1 MPQNRRSSHDL
12 HTRLIRV
19 GELAP
24 VPWKNGG
31 GVTRE
36 IRVEPPEASLVDFD
50 WRLSIA
56 DVAAEGPFSSFVG
69 IDRIIVL
76 TKGESMQLHDRLAG
90 TCHTLQQNRP
100 FHFAGEAP
108 IDATLPHGPTQDFN
122 LMWRRD
128 AIGASLVV
136 HDAAHEAMSQA
147 GNAVQHC
154 TRGSYRITLHASSAP
169 QTWVLEAGDTLML
182 DWPQGQAMR
191 WSVAPGQEGA
201 HLLDIQLTRLQQEP
215 DLDPDY
221 AVEQPHSGATCRP
234 GSACR

>member
-1 MPQNRRSSHDL
+1 MPQNRYSSHDL
-12 HTRLIRV
+12 HTQLIRA
-19 GELAP
+19 GELTP

-56 DVAAEGPFSSFVG
+56 DVAAEGPFSSFPG

-76 TKGESMQLHDRLAG
+76 TKGESMQLHDSLAG
-90 TCHTLQQNRP
+90 TCHILQQNSP
-100 FHFAGEAP
+100 FHFAGEAA
-108 IDATLPHGPTQDFN
+108 IHATLPHGPTQDFN

-128 AIGASLVV
+128 VMGATLVV
-136 HDAAHEAMSQA
+136 RHAAHDAMSRA
-147 GNAVQHC
+147 GSAVLHC
-154 TRGSYRITLHASSAP
+154 SHGSYRITLHASPAP
-169 QTWVLEAGDTLML
+169 QTCVLAAGDTLML
-182 DWPQGQAMR
+182 DWPQGHAMG
-191 WSVAPGQEGA
+191 WSVAPQQEGA
-201 HLLDIQLTRLQQEP
+201 HLLDIQLTRLKQEP